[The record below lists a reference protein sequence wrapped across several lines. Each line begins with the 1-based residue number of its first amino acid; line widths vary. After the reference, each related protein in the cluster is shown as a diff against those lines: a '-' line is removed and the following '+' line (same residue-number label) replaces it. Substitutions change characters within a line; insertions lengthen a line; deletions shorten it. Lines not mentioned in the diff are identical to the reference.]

1 LKRDTIVSGALMMQ
15 RPKVRLYTELI
26 ILLRDE
32 TIDEVP
38 EWITPQNSTSIIS
51 LGEFA
56 AIKLSPLQCGI
67 HVRILKHSC
76 SQDLFPAEY
85 ILHHTGRI
93 RISKPLP
100 CLPCGGKYDF
110 EVYVDE
116 VCAELLRTI
125 DWDDRALM
133 SWRSSV
139 TTLKSVESVNMAN
152 LRTGIFVIPERGA
165 VKEYTNDRVELE
177 VVDFEVYDEGGD
189 GVFEPGDIIR
199 VENIKIRNLGLVAQ
213 DLG

>member
-1 LKRDTIVSGALMMQ
+1 MTMR

-38 EWITPQNSTSIIS
+38 EWITPQNSTTIIS

-56 AIKLSPLQCGI
+56 AIKLSPLEFGI
-67 HVRILKHSC
+67 HVRILKHGR
-76 SQDLFPAEY
+76 SQDLFPADY
-85 ILHHTGRI
+85 ILDHAGRI
-93 RISKPLP
+93 RITKPLP

-110 EVYVDE
+110 EVHVDE
-116 VCAELLRTI
+116 VSTELLRTI
-125 DWDDRALM
+125 DWEDCALR

-139 TTLKSVESVNMAN
+139 TTLRSVESGRTGN
-152 LRTGIFVIPERGA
+152 LRTGIFVIPERGT

-177 VVDFEVYDEGGD
+177 VVDFDVYDEGGD

-199 VENIKIRNLGLVAQ
+199 VENIKIRNFGLIIQGLG
-213 DLG
+213 